1 MICNEER
8 IIEAYWLHMRVGID
22 YRPVLR
28 PNSRRRGIG
37 KFTASQIEHL
47 LRGGDHEIVL
57 YTISSERPEL
67 PGRPEWRELPQI
79 HRPNRLNWLLDRF
92 RLHNWVEADRL
103 DLYHA
108 TEVTAVPSRSP
119 FPLVVTVHDVIPL
132 VYWDH
137 MKSRLPLDYRIG
149 LKHAYNRATKA
160 DQIIT
165 ISTSA
170 RDDICSHLG
179 VEEEKIEVI
188 YPGCNPLFRPVGRDA
203 ARRVVE
209 SKSGLQGPFLFY
221 VGGSDFRKNLDL
233 LVRGYAGLREKGY
246 RGSLV
251 LAGETFLMKIPEIRG
266 LRHRIRNLNLEE
278 WVVFPG
284 YLEDSDLP
292 AFYSACDLFIFPSLY
307 EGFGLPVL
315 EAMACGAPVVASD
328 RSSMPEVGGEMIEY
342 FDPET
347 VESLVEN
354 GWRLLGDSSRLDQMR
369 LEGPDRAARFSWS
382 ENATSLSAVYESLK

>member
-1 MICNEER
+1 M
-8 IIEAYWLHMRVGID
+8 
-22 YRPVLR
+22 
-28 PNSRRRGIG
+28 
-37 KFTASQIEHL
+37 
-47 LRGGDHEIVL
+47 
-57 YTISSERPEL
+57 
-67 PGRPEWRELPQI
+67 
-79 HRPNRLNWLLDRF
+79 
-92 RLHNWVEADRL
+92 
-103 DLYHA
+103 
-108 TEVTAVPSRSP
+108 
-119 FPLVVTVHDVIPL
+119 
-132 VYWDH
+132 
-137 MKSRLPLDYRIG
+137 
-149 LKHAYNRATKA
+149 
-160 DQIIT
+160 
-165 ISTSA
+165 
-170 RDDICSHLG
+170 
-179 VEEEKIEVI
+179 
-188 YPGCNPLFRPVGRDA
+188 
-203 ARRVVE
+203 
-209 SKSGLQGPFLFY
+209 
-221 VGGSDFRKNLDL
+221 
-233 LVRGYAGLREKGY
+233 
-246 RGSLV
+246 
-251 LAGETFLMKIPEIRG
+251 LAGETCLMKIPEIRG